1 MNIEKSI
8 ENCEIY
14 LKQIKQYDPDPYY
27 VNYFFNKYLNSIN
40 AIFNGIFE
48 EGSRDFGLFIAEP
61 ISKKKFDEK
70 AKMKNDQNAIKF
82 SEWYLIK
89 YNQEHDNRYPNV
101 IKKICQY
108 KNKFGKIPTIK
119 LMIRASDRYK
129 DDIYQQIKVNLS
141 KEKLRSKKEL
151 EVEIKR
157 QLPIFLELINHKRKE
172 NNEPIVRKNH
182 VIASTFVDIEEHKNI
197 EIAYASEIYIPVI
210 KRLVEESRKKIKELT
225 MWK

>member
-40 AIFNGIFE
+40 DIVNGIFE
-48 EGSRDFGLFIAEP
+48 EGSRDFGLFITDT

-70 AKMKNDQNAIKF
+70 AKMKNDENAMKF
-82 SEWYLIK
+82 SKWYLMK
-89 YNQEHDNRYPNV
+89 YNEEHKNRYPNV

-119 LMIRASDRYK
+119 LMIRASNRYR
-129 DDIYQQIKVNLS
+129 DDIYQEIKVNLS
-141 KEKLRSKKEL
+141 RGEIRSKEEL

-157 QLPIFLELINHKRKE
+157 QLPMFLEIINHKRKE
-172 NNEPIVRKNH
+172 NNQPTVRKNQ
-182 VIASTFVDIEEHKNI
+182 VIVSTFLDIQEIKNI

-225 MWK
+225 TWK